1 MVKSVIF
8 TSHHLIW
15 WSTISLFTLG
25 FNILSHALLASIAIA
40 AAFAETGSK
49 KINTDESQKSLKD
62 LDSYVHDAL
71 TKIKNLRANLVS
83 VHLQF
88 FQVLSKSDLSQNQA
102 VFLIAISFT
111 NTESRVWF
119 YKVIKYT

>member
-1 MVKSVIF
+1 MVKIVIF
-8 TSHHLIW
+8 TSHHFIW
-15 WSTISLFTLG
+15 WSPIYLSILG
-25 FNILSHALLASIAIA
+25 FNILAHALLASIAIA

-49 KINTDESQKSLKD
+49 KINTDENQKSFKD

-88 FQVLSKSDLSQNQA
+88 FQ
-102 VFLIAISFT
+102 
-111 NTESRVWF
+111 
-119 YKVIKYT
+119 